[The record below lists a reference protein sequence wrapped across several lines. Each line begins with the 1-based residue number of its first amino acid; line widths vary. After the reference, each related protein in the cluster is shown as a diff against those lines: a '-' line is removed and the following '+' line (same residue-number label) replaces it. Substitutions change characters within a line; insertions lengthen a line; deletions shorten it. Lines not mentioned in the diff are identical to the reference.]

1 MRQASVTIDRE
12 EVIGRIG
19 EGLMGSF
26 AEHTGRSIYT
36 GVYEP
41 THPTANEDGFRQ
53 DVIAEVKELGVPLVR
68 YPGGNFVSG
77 YHWTDGIGP
86 RESRPRRPEL
96 AWKSIETNQV
106 GIDDFAKWAGQVG
119 CEIMPAVNMGTG
131 TPQEAADLVEYCNFA
146 RGTYWSDKRRE
157 NGREEPYGFRYWC
170 IGNEMDGDWQIGH
183 LTAEEYGRKAHETIK
198 LMKWMDSSIQVT
210 VAGSSSPDLP
220 TFPEWDRIVLE
231 HTYNET
237 DYISLHRYYGY
248 DPAAVSEHDYLHSY
262 LDMDRFIRL
271 IVSTADYVKAVK
283 RSPKTMLLSFDEWN
297 VWHQHSEE
305 YAIAHEWS
313 EIRPILEDSYT
324 MRDAL
329 VFCGMMMTL
338 INHADRVKIGCMA
351 QLVNVLAPILTAP
364 GGGLIRQTI
373 FYPYQA
379 GCRYARGQALRC
391 KVRGEKTET
400 IYGDADP
407 VYTAAAMDEEAG
419 RLTVFLLNC
428 SKEAVDV
435 SLQLEHFK
443 ASRPIRH
450 LTFGGQE
457 LGVRNTF
464 EDPFAAVMR
473 EAPIQPG
480 DDTLQI
486 PGYTFQVLEYAVE

>member
-1 MRQASVTIDRE
+1 MKKASVTIDRCE
-12 EVIGRIG
+12 TIGRIG

-41 THPTANEDGFRQ
+41 THHTANGDGFRG

-77 YHWTDGIGP
+77 YRWTDGIGP
-86 RESRPRRPEL
+86 REFRPRRPEL

-106 GIDDFAKWAGQVG
+106 GIDDFAKWAQAAG

-131 TPQEAADLVEYCNFA
+131 TPQEAADMVEYCNFTK
-146 RGTYWSDKRRE
+146 GTYWSEKRRE
-157 NGREEPYGFRYWC
+157 NGRKEPYGFRYWC

-183 LTAEEYGRKAHETIK
+183 LTADEYGRKAHETIK
-198 LMKWMDSSIQVT
+198 MMKWMDKSIQVS

-220 TFPEWDRIVLE
+220 SFPEWDRIVLE

-237 DYISLHRYYGY
+237 DFLSLHRYYGY
-248 DPAAVSEHDYLHSY
+248 NPATVSSHDYLHSY

-283 RSPKTMLLSFDEWN
+283 RSPKTMMLSFDEWN
-297 VWHQHSEE
+297 VWHQHAEE
-305 YAIAHEWS
+305 YAEAHEWA

-351 QLVNVLAPILTAP
+351 QLVNVIAPILTIP
-364 GGGLIRQTI
+364 DGGLIRQTI
-373 FYPYQA
+373 FYPYQM
-379 GCRYARGQALRC
+379 GCRYAKGLAMRC

-407 VYTAAAMDEEAG
+407 VYTAAAMDEAAG
-419 RLTVFLLNC
+419 ILTVFLLNC
-428 SKEAVDV
+428 NEEAVNV
-435 SLQLEHFK
+435 ELRLEDFEVQK
-443 ASRPIRH
+443 LIKYLS
-450 LTFGGQE
+450 FGGVDLE
-457 LGVRNTF
+457 VRNTF
-464 EDPFAAVMR
+464 ENPFAAVMR
-473 EAPIQPG
+473 EIPLKFE
-480 DDTLQI
+480 DNVLQM
-486 PGYTFQVLEYAVE
+486 PGYSFQVLQYEIN

>member
-1 MRQASVTIDRE
+1 MRQARVMIDRLE
-12 EVIGRIG
+12 TIGMIG

-41 THPTANEDGFRQ
+41 THPTANADGFRA
-53 DVIAEVKELGVPLVR
+53 DVIAEIKELGVPLVR

-86 RESRPRRPEL
+86 RQFRPRRPEL
-96 AWKSIETNQV
+96 AWKAIETNQV
-106 GIDDFAKWAGQVG
+106 GIDDFAKWAGAAS

-146 RGTYWSDKRRE
+146 KGTYWSDKRRE

-198 LMKWMDSSIQVT
+198 LMKWMDQSIQVA

-220 TFPEWDRIVLE
+220 SFPEWDRIVLE

-237 DYISLHRYYGY
+237 DFLSLHRYYGY
-248 DPAAVSEHDYLHSY
+248 DPETVSEHDYLHSY

-283 RSPKTMLLSFDEWN
+283 RSPKTMMLSFDEWN
-297 VWHQHSEE
+297 VWHQHSET
-305 YAIAHEWS
+305 YAKAHEWA

-351 QLVNVLAPILTAP
+351 QLVNVLAPILTVP

-373 FYPYQA
+373 FYPYRI
-379 GCRYARGQALRC
+379 GCRYAKGWAMRC
-391 KVRGEKTET
+391 TVRGENIET
-400 IYGDADP
+400 IYGDADM

-419 RLTVFLLNC
+419 ILTVFLLNC
-428 SKEAVDV
+428 NKENMNVE
-435 SLQLEHFK
+435 LRLENFK
-443 ASRPIRH
+443 ELKPIKH
-450 LTFGGQE
+450 LMFGGLDLE
-457 LGVRNTF
+457 VRNTF
-464 EDPFAAVMR
+464 EEPFTAVMCEIPTR
-473 EAPIQPG
+473 L
-480 DDTLQI
+480 DDNALQI
-486 PGYTFQVLEYAVE
+486 FGYSFHVLQYSIK